1 MQYPAS
7 LIDNTCDNHLLPDAS
22 CWTWSGEKLLST
34 FGNKTQRKPGT
45 GRNPLLNMKS
55 ISSLNWESFKE
66 RKILGEKKQP
76 SACQGNKFIGITK
89 GSRNNLSMVEIWH
102 RQM

>member
-34 FGNKTQRKPGT
+34 FGNETQKQPGT
-45 GRNPLLNMKS
+45 GRNPLLSGKYK
-55 ISSLNWESFKE
+55 SSLNWESFKE
-66 RKILGEKKQP
+66 GKILREKKNPQH
-76 SACQGNKFIGITK
+76 A
-89 GSRNNLSMVEIWH
+89 REISL
-102 RQM
+102 